1 MEAINVLSDFDTLY
15 QSLYPVAATQQLS
28 TSVPAVSPVAD
39 VTVAG
44 GLSTTQIVAGVVL
57 VAVVVVGCY
66 YVYHLQQQ
74 AMQRQLLQGAY
85 TTSL

>member
-15 QSLYPVAATQQLS
+15 QSLYPVAARQPLS
-28 TSVPAVSPVAD
+28 TSVPAVSAVPD
-39 VTVAG
+39 VTSTG
-44 GLSTTQIVAGVVL
+44 NISTTQIVAGVVL

-74 AMQRQLLQGAY
+74 AKQRQLLQGAY